1 MRRRLAM
8 APVAVALSLAWLNAG
23 AQAQSADIPCDAFVK
38 NADDSWSAIHN
49 AAIRGTGESLTI
61 REGSVLRPGAA
72 IKGLD
77 LAAMLDQQCPATPEP
92 APAAVQAPA
101 PEPQVVLGRFA
112 DATGNIDAQK
122 LNCGQL
128 ADASPGE
135 ADVFLAWYSGWYNG
149 AVKKRG
155 INLARIRTASR
166 MVIDYCKSNRD
177 KKIVQVMDL
186 MLK

>member
-1 MRRRLAM
+1 MT
-8 APVAVALSLAWLNAG
+8 
-23 AQAQSADIPCDAFVK
+23 
-38 NADDSWSAIHN
+38 DSRVSAIISSERHPPWGRASGALMVRFCEIGN
-49 AAIRGTGESLTI
+49 GP
-61 REGSVLRPGAA
+61 GSSFATAFPPPNKL
-72 IKGLD
+72 
-77 LAAMLDQQCPATPEP
+77 PAS
-92 APAAVQAPA
+92 A

-112 DATGNIDAQK
+112 DATGNIDGQK

-149 AVKKRG
+149 AAKKRG